1 MADFNTVTEELR
13 QGRLEQKKLTSLTEK
28 LLAEKRL
35 DDTAKQIFNSAV
47 PEVLTDIKMSSVVAK
62 SNEEAN
68 KKDASDMILKSLV
81 IINHQAS
88 LASTAFYAYAQL
100 SDEQKK
106 QEEAKR
112 GKNLFNFFKESFEK
126 QKEFAEKLSKEH
138 KIELNLFKDI
148 NKNTKET
155 AKNVIDAQ
163 DKFGDGTKG
172 TRPDPLGA
180 DKKNAPLMK
189 FFSAFTS
196 TFIKNT
202 IFSAVGGLLK
212 KAGGGIMKFFSG
224 KFPKMIFSLV
234 GGLFSKTIG
243 FIGGL
248 LTGAKD
254 FLFKIG
260 GKVYGLLKD
269 TLGFFLKPFKLILG
283 QAGNIFGGILTI
295 VLLGA
300 LVDFLRSP
308 LWKNNK
314 DGIAALIGEGI
325 QFTLDGVITTFN
337 ILTDYFMNTFIPAFD
352 RFIYSFLDSPIV
364 RGVAKVSGITYSD
377 ELENTISLKAK
388 GGIKDQ
394 IKKIE
399 DEVHYMNR
407 TGPYMGGDRLRYQG
421 NPAYDESKRPSRG
434 GLTGDLRMMN
444 RKQLE
449 IKLDDL
455 KSQLPAQREI
465 TRNINKILEQTGGS
479 NMGAPPVVMTNDVRN
494 DVTNFTMSQKTIQQ
508 YGSSLLQ
515 GFIQSWR

>member
-35 DDTAKQIFNSAV
+35 DDTAKQIFNSAI
-47 PEVLTDIKMSSVVAK
+47 PEVVTDVRMSNKVVK
-62 SNEEAN
+62 AN
-68 KKDASDMILKSLV
+68 KDADENDKSDVILKSLLQ
-81 IINHQAS
+81 ITYNHA
-88 LASTAFYAYAQL
+88 LASTAFFATSQMNENEL
-100 SDEQKK
+100 MTFHEDMGKTRTVHF
-106 QEEAKR
+106 QEM
-112 GKNLFNFFKESFEK
+112 FNK
-126 QKEFAEKLSKEH
+126 QKEFAEQLSKEH

-148 NKNTKET
+148 KKAAEET

-212 KAGGGIMKFFSG
+212 KAGGGVMKFFSG

-260 GKVYGLLKD
+260 GGFYKLLKSG
-269 TLGFFLKPFKLILG
+269 LNFFLKPFKLILG

-407 TGPYMGGDRLRYQG
+407 TGPYLGGDRLRYMG
-421 NPAYDESKRPSRG
+421 NLAYDESKRPSRG
-434 GLTGDLRMMN
+434 GITGDLRMMN

-465 TRNINKILEQTGGS
+465 TRNIKKIIEQTGGS

-494 DVTNFTMSQKTIQQ
+494 DVTNFTMSQKTIMQ
-508 YGSSLLQ
+508 YGSSLIQ
-515 GFIQSWR
+515 GLIQSWR